1 MGGVDRFGGRQDG
14 LSNCT
19 EHEMNWNH
27 WILAP
32 ILACIAMPA
41 AMSQQPV
48 EPAAET
54 HLVSLQIEDPSPGLF
69 FAGPVPRSKFIADDA
84 TLNDVCAVGDK
95 CWAVGE
101 RGVVVISNDAGQTWQ
116 TSIVSTDC
124 SLNSVCFLTNQIGY
138 VAGSNFNDL
147 DRRRRPVL
155 LMTRDGGETWQSL
168 THADEVSAQIE
179 VGFLAAA
186 DLPPLSYVKFFDL
199 EEAIAI
205 GRDDAAAASAK
216 VFRTQDGGRRWQA
229 IESDAGRAN
238 WTSGA
243 FLSANDGIVIGRGS
257 ALGAVVSQKLVALR
271 RPQQSLRQIRS
282 ASLSHQGQG
291 WLAGDAAFLQRS
303 PDGGIT
309 WQPVDT
315 ALPPQMADVIDL
327 RAVCH
332 RENIV
337 CTAGSPGSLLL
348 QSVDGGTS
356 WAARRLPGTVPVNR
370 LCIAG
375 ENTVIAVG
383 SLGVIRRSAD
393 GGKQWV
399 AVRNGDYR
407 SSVLCLTT
415 NPEDV
420 SFRMLSS
427 ISGNDGFRTVVAQ
440 PSARLARPGIDDSL
454 AGDKMAAM
462 LPQLGG
468 NVFVQDWM
476 FSRTQP
482 LQSIVAAELMKTW
495 ERQSDGRVGELLP
508 QRLAQLI
515 RTWRPDV
522 VCIER
527 ATETDQV
534 AAIWMQ
540 ALETAQ
546 KIADGSDRRAQILDS
561 VGLNV
566 WTVGRVVV
574 RQPQRNASPLSFS
587 DNDLLKNLGT
597 LSSLIARNC
606 RDRLLSVGVS
616 TDTEGVVQSTTDFY
630 AVQTTDNQTAVPH
643 FLAGMMAAPGSPSRR
658 MLNPAAAE
666 HFDQLNRLAQKATQ
680 QQAVLA
686 NQAQRTDTPL
696 NLIAQ
701 LRSIGDEM
709 PDHLAMQQL
718 LSLSQMYESVENLD
732 GQIAVLKEI
741 TERFPD
747 ASEAAD
753 ANELLFQFY
762 SSEELRF
769 LRRNSGQARV
779 TPDANTNGGSL
790 IQQVGGTI
798 PGIAKLPV
806 MRAGRGQGLANS
818 QGSDNSA
825 VTAQWDYNADTALNN
840 LRRLSIERATAPEIL
855 LRHAANLRSRDD
867 ENRSNTALSLA
878 GQSNGTYGL
887 LAQTEMQA
895 MYGAASTA
903 VPVINLKKAI
913 SKPFLDATLID
924 EIWEDATEIPLTTIS
939 PSGLAADPGCLI
951 MLAWG
956 DDHVYISGRVDK
968 VEGRE
973 YHDDKTQARNHDTLH
988 GIRDRVEFSFDI
1000 DRDYTTAFHF
1010 TVDESGQTSERCWKS
1025 RGWNPEWFVAAD
1037 SDETSWR
1044 FEVAIPQQELV
1055 SQPLKPGA
1063 LWAMRITRTVPG
1075 VLQQTLQDPETEAV
1089 PTDAVSH
1096 GLLRF
1101 IRRRN

>member
-1 MGGVDRFGGRQDG
+1 
-14 LSNCT
+14 
-19 EHEMNWNH
+19 MNWNH
-27 WILAP
+27 RIYALVALV
-32 ILACIAMPA
+32 LACAAMPA
-41 AMSQQPV
+41 AMAQQSV
-48 EPAAET
+48 ESRDGDGESAAI
-54 HLVSLQIEDPSPGLF
+54 SLRVEDPQPRLF
-69 FAGPVPRSKFIADDA
+69 FAGPIPRSKFIADDA
-84 TLNDVCAVGDK
+84 TLNAVYAVGNK

-101 RGVVVISNDAGQTWQ
+101 RGVVLISRDAGQSWQ
-116 TSIVSTDC
+116 TSIVSADC
-124 SLNSVCFLTNQIGY
+124 SLRSVCFLTNQIGY
-138 VAGSNFNDL
+138 VAGSHFDDL
-147 DRRRRPVL
+147 DRRRKAVL
-155 LMTRDGGETWQSL
+155 MITRDGGETWQDLSQ
-168 THADEVSAQIE
+168 HSNRAAPIE

-186 DLPPLSYVKFFDL
+186 DLPPLTYVKFFDL
-199 EEAIAI
+199 EEAVAI
-205 GRDDAAAASAK
+205 GRDDNVHASAK
-216 VFRTQDGGRRWQA
+216 VFRTLDGGRRWQA

-257 ALGAVVSQKLVALR
+257 AIGAVVSQKLVALR
-271 RPQQSLRQIRS
+271 RPQTSLRQIHA
-282 ASLSHQGQG
+282 ASLSHTGQG

-303 PDGGIT
+303 QDGGIN
-309 WQPVDT
+309 WQAADA
-315 ALPPQMADVIDL
+315 ALPSQMTDVIDL

-337 CTAGSPGSLLL
+337 CAAGSPGSLLL
-348 QSVDGGTS
+348 QSIDGGTS
-356 WAARRLPGTVPVNR
+356 WAARKLPGTVPVNS
-370 LCIAG
+370 LCIVG
-375 ENTVIAVG
+375 ESTVIAVG
-383 SLGVIRRSAD
+383 AFGAIRRSTD
-393 GGKQWV
+393 GGNQWA

-440 PSARLARPGIDDSL
+440 PSARLTRPGIDDGL
-454 AGDKMAAM
+454 AGDKMATV
-462 LPQLGG
+462 LPQVGG

-482 LQSIVAAELMKTW
+482 LQSTVADELMKTW

-508 QRLAQLI
+508 QRLAELI
-515 RTWRPDV
+515 RIWRPDV

-527 ATETDQV
+527 STEHDQV
-534 AAIWMQ
+534 AAIWTQ
-540 ALETAQ
+540 ALQAAMQ
-546 KIADGSDRRAQILDS
+546 IANGSDRRAQILDS
-561 VGLNV
+561 VGLSA
-566 WTVGRVVV
+566 WTVSRVVI
-574 RQPQRNASPLSFS
+574 REPQRNASPLAFS
-587 DNDLLKNLGT
+587 DHDLLTNLGT
-597 LSSLIARNC
+597 LSSLVANNC
-606 RDRLLSVGVS
+606 RDRLLNDGVS
-616 TDTEGVVQSTTDFY
+616 TDTDGTEKSTTDFY
-630 AVQTTDNQTAVPH
+630 SVHTTESQAAVPH

-658 MLNPAAAE
+658 MLNHAAAE
-666 HFDQLNRLAQKATQ
+666 HLDQLKRLAQQATQ

-701 LRSIGDEM
+701 LRTIGTGM

-718 LSLSQMYESVENLD
+718 LSLAQMYESVENLD

-747 ASEAAD
+747 ARETAD

-769 LRRNSGQARV
+769 LRRKSGQAKLSA
-779 TPDANTNGGSL
+779 DASANTNGNANSGSL

-806 MRAGRGQGLANS
+806 MRAGRGQGLANP
-818 QGSDNSA
+818 QGSDTSA

-840 LRRLSIERATAPEIL
+840 LRRLSVERATAPQIL
-855 LRHAANLRSRDD
+855 LRHAANLRSRND
-867 ENRSNTALSLA
+867 ESRSNTALSLA
-878 GQSNGTYGL
+878 GQTSGTYGL

-895 MYGAASTA
+895 LYGAASTA

-924 EIWEDATEIPLTTIS
+924 EMWEDATEIPLTTVT
-939 PSGLAADPGCLI
+939 PSGLSVDPGCLI
-951 MLAWG
+951 MLAW
-956 DDHVYISGRVDK
+956 DEDHVYISGRVDK
-968 VEGRE
+968 VSGRE
-973 YHDDKTQARNHDTLH
+973 YHDDKTQARNHDAAH
-988 GIRDRVEFSFDI
+988 GIRDRVEFSFDT

-1010 TVDESGQTSERCWKS
+1010 AVDESGQTSERCWKS

-1044 FEVAIPQQELV
+1044 FEIAIPQQELV
-1055 SQPLKPGA
+1055 SQPLKSGD

-1075 VLQQTLQDPETEAV
+1075 VLQQSLKDPETETT
-1089 PTDAVSH
+1089 PTDAVGH